1 MRVVGILIVLLIF
14 PGFCIVWNGFFSSSR
29 DDDDYEDDDNDDNDN
44 GKDTHDEYQHKIWRI
59 LLVSTHFERLSG
71 LP

>member
-1 MRVVGILIVLLIF
+1 MCGNFYCAFDIAWILYCVEWI
-14 PGFCIVWNGFFSSSR
+14 FSSSC

-44 GKDTHDEYQHKIWRI
+44 GKDTHDEYQHKIRRI
-59 LLVSTHFERLSG
+59 LLISTHFERLSG